1 MSIKQNQ
8 FRYNPFVHHSL
19 LNVEGKLSSIA
30 SLGCALVK
38 TAVVEERWLLLR
50 ENKTKVNVGNVHHR
64 GQKSACS
71 GKLRSVS
78 RIILLSK

>member
-8 FRYNPFVHHSL
+8 IRYNPFVFHSL
-19 LNVEGKLSSIA
+19 LNAEGKLSSIA

-50 ENKTKVNVGNVHHR
+50 EDKTKVNVGNVHHW
-64 GQKSACS
+64 GTEKCS
-71 GKLRSVS
+71 GKLSGVS
-78 RIILLSK
+78 RIILLNE